1 MKKCRYYKIVR
12 QGFFLGQTVTAAQVC
27 LEKECAERLLQHV
40 AGNNV
45 NFYVIQ
51 WACPAPSY
59 LHNLFTPCHTTYF
72 TKLRFQAFYPKNT
85 YCEGLDGGIQMSVVS

>member
-12 QGFFLGQTVTAAQVC
+12 QGFFLGQTVTAAQGC

-45 NFYVIQ
+45 NFTSFNGL
-51 WACPAPSY
+51 ALP
-59 LHNLFTPCHTTYF
+59 LHTCTISLHLVTLHT
-72 TKLRFQAFYPKNT
+72 LRNYDFRLSIP
-85 YCEGLDGGIQMSVVS
+85 